1 MIKWLKD
8 RNTRLGL
15 AFISPWLI
23 GFALFNLYPLVSS
36 FVFSLCQYDGMRE
49 PVFIGAQNYIELAQD
64 DRFWTSLWNTMY
76 MVMFGL
82 PFTLLIALILA
93 LLLNQNRR
101 GISIYRTLFYMP
113 TLMPIVAMAILWQW
127 LLNPEVGLI
136 NYLIT
141 LVNDVLAFLS
151 GGMLRLPLPGW
162 MASTFWSK
170 PALVLMGIWGAGG
183 TTLIYL
189 ASLQDVPTS
198 LYESADIDGASWWTK
213 LRHITLPMISPVIF
227 FNLIMGLITMFQY
240 FTQVYVLTDGT
251 GSPQDS
257 TLFSALYLFNEAFT
271 NWTLGYA
278 SAMAWIQLLIILAL
292 TGLVFWTARRMVHY
306 RGV

>member
-36 FVFSLCQYDGMRE
+36 FIFSLCQYDGMRE

-141 LVNDVLAFLS
+141 LVNDILAFLS

-162 MASTFWSK
+162 MASVTWSK

-227 FNLIMGLITMFQY
+227 FNLIMGLIQMFQY

-257 TLFSALYLFNEAFT
+257 TLFYALYLFNEAFT
-271 NWTLGYA
+271 NWNLGYA
-278 SAMAWIQLLIILAL
+278 SAMAWILFAITLVATL
-292 TGLVFWTARRMVHY
+292 LVFKSSARYVY
-306 RGV
+306 YGGE